1 MNTKKVIIPII
12 ISIATLI
19 LLTVGATYAYFSVS
33 TNNNFGTKTI
43 TTSAESI
50 GNVALST
57 GSNLILDL
65 SAKDMMNQ
73 GSDLAY
79 YASSSGT
86 TTTQTIE
93 KIGTATVTG
102 EGIYNCTYKITMD
115 DNSNSMYDV
124 FQGMNTKSA
133 GQIILTVNG
142 TEYDFNTTGLFSKEI
157 SGTMYGLTSAEAR
170 DISAS
175 LKIVNKTSVDQS
187 ALAGS
192 NITITFKA
200 TSFEC
205 NAVEDRLPSAYQEVE
220 YLKTTGSQYINTGYL
235 PSRNVKIDTT
245 FSTASTNTSLW
256 GASNDNNHRFKFFVN
271 TSYGVGYRLFSNTSI
286 QATTVSSTT
295 ITADTKYNFVF
306 DVKNKEFYIDG
317 VKKATLVDANGV
329 DINYPIYIFANNVAG
344 SAGTIL
350 SGNLYGFKLFN
361 NDILVR
367 NMVPCY
373 RKSDNV
379 KGMYDLIEN
388 KFYTNAGTGT
398 FEAGNNI

>member
-1 MNTKKVIIPII
+1 MNIKKVIIPII
-12 ISIATLI
+12 ISVATLI
-19 LLTVGATYAYFSVS
+19 LLTVGATYAYFNIGA
-33 TNNNFGTKTI
+33 TNNFGTKTI
-43 TTSAESI
+43 KTSAESV

-57 GSNLILDL
+57 GTNLTLDL

-79 YASSSGT
+79 YASSDGT
-86 TTTQTIE
+86 TTTSTVE

-102 EGIYNCTYKITMD
+102 EGIYNCTYKLTMN

-124 FQGMNTKSA
+124 FQGMSTKSA

-142 TEYDFNTTGLFSKEI
+142 TEYDFNTAGLFSKEI
-157 SGTMYGLTSAEAR
+157 SGTMYGLTSEEAR

-175 LKIVNKTSVDQS
+175 LKIVNKTSVDQN

-192 NITITFKA
+192 SITITFSA

-205 NAVEDRLPSAYQEVE
+205 NAVEDRLPSTYQEVE

-245 FSTASTNTSLW
+245 FSAVSANTTLF
-256 GASNDNNHRFKFFVN
+256 GASKDTNHRFNFFVN
-271 TSYGVGYRLFSNTSI
+271 SNYAIGYRLFSNTSSQSNTI
-286 QATTVSSTT
+286 LT
-295 ITADTKYNFVF
+295 ITSDTKHNIVF
-306 DVKNKEFYIDG
+306 DVKNKEFYFDG
-317 VKKATLVDANGV
+317 VKKATLVDANGA
-329 DINYPIYIFANNVAG
+329 DINYPIYIFSNNVAG
-344 SAGTIL
+344 NASTTL

-367 NMVPCY
+367 IMVPCY

-398 FEAGNNI
+398 FGIGSEI